1 MEKTL
6 SITEGFLFIFSG
18 ICTLIEVFCELR
30 DGDINDKYEPLPMC
44 IVYIVYIALITACF
58 ICQIV
63 FLFRIK
69 KYNLA
74 GYNCSDSITN
84 EFIRKGTENNSK
96 QILYASI
103 NFYLDIFQGAIN
115 CIAILIGLVLIIFD
129 KLKNRKN
136 EEKEIEEENQEK
148 DNEESDM
155 NINSDSNYPEI
166 PLNKYYPSPY

>member
-1 MEKTL
+1 
-6 SITEGFLFIFSG
+6 
-18 ICTLIEVFCELR
+18 
-30 DGDINDKYEPLPMC
+30 MC
-44 IVYIVYIALITACF
+44 IVYIVYIAFITASF

-69 KYNLA
+69 EYNLA

-84 EFIRKGTENNSK
+84 EFIRKGTEDNSK

-136 EEKEIEEENQEK
+136 EEKESEEENQDK